1 MTGNRSSVVSDDL
14 LDLMQRIV
22 EQEEQ
27 ALTNLY
33 DATIAR
39 VFALALRV
47 AGNQADAE
55 EVVCDVYG
63 QVWDRAQTYNE
74 RRGSVMAWLMMMCRS
89 RALDLLRRNASRSNA
104 HQRHAQDAATQPLA
118 HFDPV
123 EDVQANSRLHAALET
138 LSAERR
144 QVLGL
149 AYFRGLSHE
158 EISVTTSIPLG
169 TVKSH
174 VRRGLNT
181 LRKQLEGM
189 N

>member
-123 EDVQANSRLHAALET
+123 EDVQANSRLHAAL
-138 LSAERR
+138 LNADKYLGSPISAACRTKKF
-144 QVLGL
+144 QSPHL
-149 AYFRGLSHE
+149 FRSARSNHTCAAD
-158 EISVTTSIPLG
+158 STHCAS
-169 TVKSH
+169 S
-174 VRRGLNT
+174 
-181 LRKQLEGM
+181 
-189 N
+189 